1 MLIFMMVIASTIMIH
16 FYGTRLNELSKA
28 RLGVVGDA
36 RRALGTWVEEVRSAK
51 IVQLGEGSINSFR
64 EAPLNA
70 LQQGNAIQIYASTNT
85 NSFTR
90 YFWDDADGTL
100 KRITNGA
107 SSYSQVARYIT
118 NLTIFT
124 SEDFQGN
131 VLTNP

>member
-1 MLIFMMVIASTIMIH
+1 MTFRPTSSLPARAHQRAFTLAEVLVSMLIFMMVIASTIMIH

-90 YFWDDADGTL
+90 Y
-100 KRITNGA
+100 
-107 SSYSQVARYIT
+107 
-118 NLTIFT
+118 
-124 SEDFQGN
+124 
-131 VLTNP
+131 